1 MAAIGA
7 GTMEP
12 VFPSGTLGWRH
23 PSNVQRSVRRLR
35 VRIGYPDFKTHVGRK
50 TVAPVLAE
58 AGQSSR
64 QIADQL
70 RQSSI
75 QTTEKHYIERGIL
88 NPGAAKLIDANHN
101 GAV

>member
-1 MAAIGA
+1 MATTGA
-7 GTMEP
+7 GTMEA

-35 VRIGYPDFKTHVGRK
+35 LRLGYPDFHPRRPKDRGT
-50 TVAPVLAE
+50 VLAK

-64 QIADQL
+64 QVADQR

-88 NPGAAKLIDANHN
+88 NPAAAKLIDAAHKTST
-101 GAV
+101 